1 MSLDFQG
8 AHVARRAL
16 FLAAALVLAAPGPA
30 HAYTWRASA
39 ALGDDMWFAPEF
51 GQHGYALFDLYGA
64 SASGRGDL
72 HVNFNTE
79 TLYVGLERLRPGTD
93 RVELGVAVRL
103 EGAYAGVL
111 PDWYQGARSQRGR
124 GFFASYAQA
133 FASAKWLPGGDHS
146 VELVLGGRAW
156 LFARADGVTRDDLT
170 LPVDT
175 WVFEPRLRYT
185 FWHLR
190 SDSDAWRPH
199 VLLPRFTGFAA
210 GVELGA
216 DVRDDTSAW
225 GAVGGRDDGRNRP
238 ATVILMA
245 RQWLRAGLPLGA
257 RVRLQVEEF
266 ASWGAGEDDLTRVR
280 AGGMNP
286 YVVPV
291 PGLPWPALLCERL
304 VAAQASVHVRPS
316 LRAEHEL
323 GVAVSAGAFNDVRR
337 VGALM
342 SFDAA
347 GGAALFTDLRLGRW
361 NVHARGGW
369 AFPTSWLERP
379 NVSALVALGVRLL

>member
-1 MSLDFQG
+1 MSDSLHG
-8 AHVARRAL
+8 ARVTPRAL
-16 FLAAALVLAAPGPA
+16 CVGIALALWVPRSA
-30 HAYTWRASA
+30 HAFTWSGSA

-51 GQHGYALFDLYGA
+51 GQHGYALFDLRGA
-64 SASGRGDL
+64 SAAGRGDL
-72 HVNFNTE
+72 HVNLNTE
-79 TLYVGLERLRPGTD
+79 TLYVGLERLRPGTE
-93 RVELGVAVRL
+93 RVELGAALRL

-111 PDWYQGARSQRGR
+111 PDWYQGARRERGR

-133 FASAKWLPGGDHS
+133 FVSAKWLPGGDHS

-156 LFARADGVTRDDLT
+156 LFARIEGATRDDLT

-185 FWHLR
+185 FWRLR
-190 SDSDAWRPH
+190 SAGDEWRPH
-199 VLLPRFTGFAA
+199 VLAPRVTGFAA

-216 DVRDDTSAW
+216 DVRADALVW
-225 GAVGGRDDGRNRP
+225 GMVGGRDDGRNRP
-238 ATVILMA
+238 GAVIFMA
-245 RQWLRAGLPLGA
+245 RQWMRAGVQLGA
-257 RVRLQVEEF
+257 RVRLQVEES

-291 PGLPWPALLCERL
+291 AGLPWAALLCERL

-337 VGALM
+337 VGALL

-347 GGAALFTDLRLGRW
+347 GGTALFGDLRFGRW
-361 NVHARGGW
+361 NVHVRAGW
-369 AFPTSWLERP
+369 AFPSAWLAQP
-379 NVSALVALGVRLL
+379 NVSALVALGVRLF

>member
-1 MSLDFQG
+1 MT
-8 AHVARRAL
+8 RRAL
-16 FLAAALVLAAPGPA
+16 GVGVALALSAPLSA
-30 HAYTWRASA
+30 QAYTWSGSA
-39 ALGDDMWFAPEF
+39 AVGDDVWFTPEF
-51 GQHGYALFDLYGA
+51 DQHGYALFDLRGA

-93 RVELGVAVRL
+93 RVELGAALRL
-103 EGAYAGVL
+103 EAVYAGVL

-133 FASAKWLPGGDHS
+133 FVSAKWLPGGDHS

-156 LFARADGVTRDDLT
+156 LFARIEGATRDDLT

-185 FWHLR
+185 FWRLR
-190 SDSDAWRPH
+190 GGADEWRPS
-199 VLLPRFTGFAA
+199 VLAPRVTGFAA

-216 DVRDDTSAW
+216 DVRADTQPW
-225 GAVGGRDDGRNRP
+225 GMVGGRDDGRNRP
-238 ATVILMA
+238 GAVIVMA
-245 RQWLRAGLPLGA
+245 RQWMRAGVQLGA
-257 RVRLQVEEF
+257 RVRLQVEES
-266 ASWGAGEDDLTRVR
+266 ASWGDGEDDLTRVR

-286 YVVPV
+286 YVVPI
-291 PGLPWPALLCERL
+291 PGLPWPALLCERM
-304 VAAQASVHVRPS
+304 VAAQASAHVRPS
-316 LRAEHEL
+316 LAAEHEL

-347 GGAALFTDLRLGRW
+347 GGVALFTDLRFGRW
-361 NVHARGGW
+361 TVHARGGW
-369 AFPTSWLERP
+369 AFPSSWLERP
-379 NVSALVALGVRLL
+379 NVSALVALGVRLF